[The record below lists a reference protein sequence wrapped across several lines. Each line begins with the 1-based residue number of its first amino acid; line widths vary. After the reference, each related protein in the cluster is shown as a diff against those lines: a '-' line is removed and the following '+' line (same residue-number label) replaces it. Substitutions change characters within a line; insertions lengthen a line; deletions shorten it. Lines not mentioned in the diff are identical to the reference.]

1 MVDFW
6 TRLKNHLNESLQ
18 SGDKKRSVIISEMQR
33 GMQVEQIQNTG
44 EILPHRTIHGFSI
57 TTFDCYIN
65 YLHKAEYL
73 FRPRRGWYGLA
84 DTIPSDLSIE
94 DVKNLPIGWEMEDSL
109 ENDETVI
116 LKVLKNRPIR
126 KMKKKEEF
134 FKKEE
139 FAI

>member
-1 MVDFW
+1 M
-6 TRLKNHLNESLQ
+6 
-18 SGDKKRSVIISEMQR
+18 
-33 GMQVEQIQNTG
+33 
-44 EILPHRTIHGFSI
+44 
-57 TTFDCYIN
+57 
-65 YLHKAEYL
+65 KAIKSWIY
-73 FRPRRGWYGLA
+73 
-84 DTIPSDLSIE
+84 
-94 DVKNLPIGWEMEDSL
+94 LPIGWEMEDSL